1 MCLWKIIQYDIVYW
15 EMLILKNDFKAF
27 ELIYIFIFFLQKN
40 IYYYLFFDESQVLA
54 WLFSTLSL
62 MI

>member
-54 WLFSTLSL
+54 
-62 MI
+62 